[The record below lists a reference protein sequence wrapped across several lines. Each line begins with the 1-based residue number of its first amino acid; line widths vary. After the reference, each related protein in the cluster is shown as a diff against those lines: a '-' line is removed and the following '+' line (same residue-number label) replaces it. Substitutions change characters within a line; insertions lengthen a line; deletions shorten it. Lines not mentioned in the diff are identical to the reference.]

1 MDTNTYPP
9 IPTCDIPMP
18 ILERPPEDGSVATA
32 MPRILLQVAGSSHA
46 AWNVT
51 VLTGLFLLV
60 ALLELCILLRL
71 PPQDPLVVYGD
82 FPRTTLLESIR

>member
-1 MDTNTYPP
+1 
-9 IPTCDIPMP
+9 MP
-18 ILERPPEDGSVATA
+18 ILERTPEVGAAQTA

-46 AWNVT
+46 AWKVT
-51 VLTGLFLLV
+51 VLSGIFLLV

-71 PPQDPLVVYGD
+71 PQQDPVVVYGD